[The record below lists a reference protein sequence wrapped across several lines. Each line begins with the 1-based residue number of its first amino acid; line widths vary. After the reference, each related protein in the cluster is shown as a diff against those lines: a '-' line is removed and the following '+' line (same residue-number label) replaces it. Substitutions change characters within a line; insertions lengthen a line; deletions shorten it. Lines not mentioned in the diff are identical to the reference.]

1 MSGETCSVKVINKLK
16 IMKNSFFKW
25 ILLTTF
31 FIGNMVP
38 AQQTVDTDQ
47 MLKDAIE
54 ARNSGEFRKALTLS
68 EEALKYAPDYLDFR
82 ILAGSIYNRLQE
94 PDKAIAQYEMAVNAP
109 AYSKDAQTGLGIAYE
124 IKKDPQTA
132 LKIYQKLMGD
142 YPREPVFYK
151 KAIGLS
157 EELNEQENALKY
169 AENWVK
175 NIPEDKEAH
184 TVLENQ
190 KKILSRSQQSLLL
203 NNNISST
210 EKQNRIG
217 ILYMPSFMKNSSF
230 HILSLEYLRRS
241 DDKKNTLIARI
252 NYGNRNSSGGVQF
265 EAEDYWVHGKKNYS
279 FFNAAVSPDPIFPD
293 FRAGYSLFSGLDK
306 GWELETGARYIRA
319 AGEDTY
325 TLVLGGS
332 KEFENNWLNLKNY
345 LTLNNQRYYPSHV
358 LTWRHFLNDHRDYV
372 SLILGLGISPELQ
385 NNQYSFNGYKDK
397 SLGAGYQR
405 KLGAHYL
412 FSLTSVY
419 NRLFF
424 GNDIF
429 KNRFDFYANLYYQ
442 F

>member
-1 MSGETCSVKVINKLK
+1 MYGETCSVKVINKSK

-25 ILLTTF
+25 ILVTAF
-31 FIGNMVP
+31 FISNVVH

-54 ARNSGEFRKALTLS
+54 ARNNGEFRKALNIS

-94 PDKAIAQYEMAVNAP
+94 PDKAIAQYEMAASVP
-109 AYSKDAQTGLGIAYE
+109 AYSKDAGTGLGIAYE

-132 LKIYQKLMGD
+132 LKIYQKLMED

-157 EELNEQENALKY
+157 EELNEQETALKY

-175 NIPEDKEAH
+175 NLPEDQEAQ

-190 KKILSRSQQSLLL
+190 RKTLNGAQQSIFQS
-203 NNNISST
+203 NNINST

-217 ILYMPSFMKNSSF
+217 LLYLPSFMENSSF
-230 HILSLEYLRRS
+230 HILSLEYLRKS
-241 DDKKNTLIARI
+241 ANKKNTLITRI

-293 FRAGYSLFSGLDK
+293 FRAGYSLFSGFNK

-325 TLVLGGS
+325 TAVVGGS
-332 KEFENNWLNLKNY
+332 KEFENNWINLKNY
-345 LTLNNQRYYPSHV
+345 LTHSNQRYYPSHV

-397 SLGAGYQR
+397 SVGAGYQR
-405 KLGAHYL
+405 KMGANYL

-429 KNRFDFYANLYYQ
+429 KDRFDFYANLYYQ